1 MQSLQLK
8 GISIKQSHHHMKW
21 MCQPRNL
28 DREKLSAD
36 QSLSLGWINTS
47 FIPTVFS
54 TLLAQHQLLL
64 LCFLINDVFHLNRKP
79 HHPTHGSLSISEFLN
94 KINEVLE
101 NRALIVG
108 HNSEEGQHMIDQ
120 GVFEQA
126 NAIGGSQGQARPR
139 NDPFAPT
146 YN

>member
-1 MQSLQLK
+1 
-8 GISIKQSHHHMKW
+8 MKW
-21 MCQPRNL
+21 ICQPSYL
-28 DREKLSAD
+28 DNKKLSAD

-47 FIPTVFS
+47 FTPTVFS

-64 LCFLINDVFHLNRKP
+64 LCFFTNDIFPLNRKTASSNSWLP
-79 HHPTHGSLSISEFLN
+79 FHFTLSISKFLN
-94 KINEVLE
+94 KINEVVQ

-108 HNSEEGQHMIDQ
+108 HNSEEGPHMIDQ
-120 GVFEQA
+120 GVFEQT

-146 YN
+146 YNPGWRSCWNEWR